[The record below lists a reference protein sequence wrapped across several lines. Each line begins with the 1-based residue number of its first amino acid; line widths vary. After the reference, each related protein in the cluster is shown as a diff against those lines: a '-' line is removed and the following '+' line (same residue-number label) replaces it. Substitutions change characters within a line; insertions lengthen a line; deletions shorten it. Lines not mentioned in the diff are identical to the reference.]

1 MTLRA
6 TSHARRSVTGALAT
20 MALAATMIAGGT
32 LVAPAATA
40 STAPHA
46 AGSAIGAHGALVS
59 TRSYSKSTVAK
70 HNKAS
75 DCWTHRRRQGLQPD
89 QVRGQAPGRAQAD
102 HPHVRSR
109 CLRGLPRSAQQWQP
123 CQHGRPQA
131 LQDRHPPLAAD
142 RREARSS
149 SGRRGPPQVP
159 SRTTLPLSCGASGAR
174 PHGTREV
181 ARSCASS

>member
-20 MALAATMIAGGT
+20 MTLAATMIAGGT

-46 AGSAIGAHGALVS
+46 AGSAIAAHGALVS

-75 DCWTHRRRQGLQPD
+75 DCWTIVDGKVYNLTKFVAKHPGGRKRIIRMCGRD
-89 QVRGQAPGRAQAD
+89 ASAAFRGQ
-102 HPHVRSR
+102 H
-109 CLRGLPRSAQQWQP
+109 
-123 CQHGRPQA
+123 
-131 LQDRHPPLAAD
+131 
-142 RREARSS
+142 S
-149 SGRRGPPQVP
+149 SG
-159 SRTTLPLSCGASGAR
+159 SRASTVVLKR
-174 PHGTREV
+174 YKIGTVR
-181 ARSCASS
+181 